1 MITSADSPRTGPA
14 PGERLAHRTRVG
26 PLDYARDHAELE
38 VIVYA
43 VALSIPLCAST
54 SLRLDG
60 RMGMVAGLGAGRLHE
75 SDPADPVVGVLE
87 LADVFKSGLD

>member
-60 RMGMVAGLGAGRLHE
+60 RMGIAGLGAGRLHKG
-75 SDPADPVVGVLE
+75 DPAYPVVGMLE
-87 LADVFKSGLD
+87 LAGVFKSGLD